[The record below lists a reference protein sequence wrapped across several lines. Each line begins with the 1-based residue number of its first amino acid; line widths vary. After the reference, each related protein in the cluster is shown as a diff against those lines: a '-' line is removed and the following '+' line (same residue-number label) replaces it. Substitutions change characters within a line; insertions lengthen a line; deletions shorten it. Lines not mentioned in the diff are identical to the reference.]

1 MGNSI
6 DAIQELNQR
15 IKRSDVLFFDFDGT
29 LVHTDYANFLSYSKA
44 IQQVIQ
50 SDIEI
55 TYKPN
60 ERFNRSVLKRILP
73 TLPEAEYQ
81 KIVQLKETYYKEHLP
96 ETKLNTLLVDILIPY
111 SKTNKTILVT
121 NCREER
127 ATMTLNHYDLLD
139 KFDHTFY
146 RQISENENKINK
158 YENAL
163 SFLKMAPN
171 SVLIFENEKSEISDA
186 ILAGIPYENILS
198 F

>member
-1 MGNSI
+1 M
-6 DAIQELNQR
+6 
-15 IKRSDVLFFDFDGT
+15 LFFDFDGT